1 MVRFDPYIPAG
12 GQGEILIQL
21 IPKKLDG
28 NFERFFKVISND
40 PVNPEVE
47 IRFYGHAP
55 EFCTHAG
62 CDHF

>member
-1 MVRFDPYIPAG
+1 MEWFDQTIPAG
-12 GQGEILIQL
+12 GRGEIQIQL
-21 IPKKLDG
+21 IPKKLNG
-28 NFERFFKVISND
+28 NFERVFTVVSND

-55 EFCTHAG
+55 DFFSPC

>member
-1 MVRFDPYIPAG
+1 
-12 GQGEILIQL
+12 
-21 IPKKLDG
+21 LDG